1 MKGIIFTEFLEMVE
15 QQYGISLADKIVH
28 QPNIDIDSYTAVGS
42 YPHGQMV
49 NLVINL
55 SNETGIPIPDL
66 LKTYGRHLFGQ
77 LAKQYPQMISGIDDP
92 LRFLEIIES
101 HIHVEVKKLYP
112 DSKPPSLLPQRISD
126 HELKLTYKS
135 HRQMADVA
143 EGLILGCAD
152 YFNSPLSIRRNEA
165 SDGCTEFIVNR
176 YAKR

>member
-1 MKGIIFTEFLEMVE
+1 MKGIVFTEFLEMVE
-15 QQYGISLADKIVH
+15 QKFGISLADKIVQ
-28 QPNIDIDSYTAVGS
+28 QPNIEFDSYTAVGS

-55 SNETGIPIPDL
+55 SKETGIPIPDL

-92 LRFLEIIES
+92 LQFLEVIES

-112 DSKPPSLLPQRISD
+112 DSKPPSLLPQRISEQ
-126 HELKLTYKS
+126 ELKLTYKS

-152 YFNSPLSIRRNEA
+152 YFNSSLSLSRNEL
-165 SDGCTEFIVNR
+165 SDGGTEFIVTR
-176 YAKR
+176 HAK

>member
-1 MKGIIFTEFLEMVE
+1 MKGIVFTEFLEMVE
-15 QQYGISLADKIVH
+15 QKFGISLADKIVQ
-28 QPNIDIDSYTAVGS
+28 QPNIDFDSYTAVGS

-55 SNETGIPIPDL
+55 SKETGIPVPDL
-66 LKTYGRHLFGQ
+66 LKTYGHHLFGQ
-77 LAKQYPQMISGIDDP
+77 LAKQYPQMIGGIDDP
-92 LRFLEIIES
+92 LRFLELIET

-126 HELKLTYKS
+126 YELKLIYKS

-152 YFNSPLSIRRNEA
+152 YFNSSLSLHRSEL
-165 SDGCTEFIVNR
+165 SDRSTEFIVTR
-176 YAKR
+176 HAK